1 MRNDSYVTE
10 VLTVAI
16 MAVML
21 QYIDVL
27 NQHMEHFKFIQYLSN
42 ILKIKMLPTIKN

>member
-1 MRNDSYVTE
+1 M
-10 VLTVAI
+10 LTIAI

-21 QYIDVL
+21 QYIDIS

-42 ILKIKMLPTIKN
+42 ILKIKILPTIKKIKTNKNFEM